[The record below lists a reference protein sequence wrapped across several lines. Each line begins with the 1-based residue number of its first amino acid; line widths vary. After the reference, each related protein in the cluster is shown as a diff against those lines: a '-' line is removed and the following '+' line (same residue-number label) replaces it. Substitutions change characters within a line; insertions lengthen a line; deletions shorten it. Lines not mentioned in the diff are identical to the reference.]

1 MFLDFALSGFDLCCA
16 GVFGGFAD
24 EFAARGDTFTQLA
37 SGYTGYT
44 GVLVLL
50 TFLRRYPCRGVQSTE
65 QILEVLRRVLR
76 SRIDV

>member
-1 MFLDFALSGFDLCCA
+1 MFLDFALGGFDLCCA

-44 GVLVLL
+44 GYLFYSPSSVV
-50 TFLRRYPCRGVQSTE
+50 THVVVCRVQSKF
-65 QILEVLRRVLR
+65 
-76 SRIDV
+76 